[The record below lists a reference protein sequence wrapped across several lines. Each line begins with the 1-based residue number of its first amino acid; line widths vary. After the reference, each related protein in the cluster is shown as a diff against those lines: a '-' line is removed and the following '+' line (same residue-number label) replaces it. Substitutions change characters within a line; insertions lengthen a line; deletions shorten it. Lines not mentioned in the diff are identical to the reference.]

1 MNTSRSIKTNS
12 ENTCSKLK
20 FTLDRLDIS
29 KLKPEDIQSLI
40 NISESKCPD
49 DTYYLNK
56 LYDMIVSFDETLM
69 DKAVGFKN
77 NFDDF
82 LYLQRMLSKDVKNLK
97 IQNKKLE
104 DEKNQLKIEVNE
116 CKSKM
121 PTITQRNDRS
131 NNPQISTIRPNP
143 IQEELEEIKIP
154 LTSRSNAR
162 RKTPRKNNQ
171 KRPWIY

>member
-1 MNTSRSIKTNS
+1 MNTSRSTKNIS

-20 FTLDRLDIS
+20 FTLDRLDLS

-40 NISESKCPD
+40 NISENKCPD

-82 LYLQRMLSKDVKNLK
+82 LYLQRMLTRDVKNLK
-97 IQNKKLE
+97 TQNKKLE
-104 DEKNQLKIEVNE
+104 DERNQLKTEVNE
-116 CKSKM
+116 CKSKI
-121 PTITQRNDRS
+121 TIPPQRDERS
-131 NNPQISTIRPNP
+131 NNPKISIIRANP
-143 IQEELEEIKIP
+143 TQEETKIP
-154 LTSRSNAR
+154 LTSRSSAR
-162 RKTPRKNNQ
+162 RRTPRKNNQ